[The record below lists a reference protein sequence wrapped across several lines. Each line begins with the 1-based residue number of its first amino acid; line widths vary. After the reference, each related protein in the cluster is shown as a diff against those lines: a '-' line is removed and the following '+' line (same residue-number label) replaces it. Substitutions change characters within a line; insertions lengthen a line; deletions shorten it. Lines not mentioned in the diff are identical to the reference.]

1 MATVKIKGLKRLQKS
16 LKDNATLSDVKT
28 AVKQNG
34 IEMQAKMVRNAVFDR
49 GYSTGATKRSIRGQ
63 SINGGFA
70 YKAGPG
76 THYSPYV
83 EYGTRF
89 MSAQPFVRPAYN
101 DQKVIF
107 ERDLKKLVK

>member
-1 MATVKIKGLKRLQKS
+1 MANVKIKGLDRLQKS

-28 AVKQNG
+28 VVKQNG
-34 IEMQAKMVRNAVFDR
+34 IEMQSKMVRNAVFDK
-49 GYSTGATKRSIRGQ
+49 GYSTGATKQSITGK

-70 YKAGPG
+70 YKASPG
-76 THYSPYV
+76 TYYSPYV

-101 DQKVIF
+101 EQKAIF
-107 ERDLKKLVK
+107 KKDLNKLVK

>member
-1 MATVKIKGLKRLQKS
+1 MGIVKIKGLDRLQKS
-16 LKDNATLSDVKT
+16 LKENATLSDVKT
-28 AVKQNG
+28 VVKQNG
-34 IEMQAKMVRNAVFDR
+34 VEMQAKMVRNAVFDR
-49 GYSTGATKRSIRGQ
+49 GYSTGATKQSIRGQ

-89 MSAQPFVRPAYN
+89 MSAQPFVRPAFK
-101 DQKVIF
+101 QQVPIF
-107 ERDLKKLVK
+107 KSDMKKLVK

>member
-1 MATVKIKGLKRLQKS
+1 MAKVEIRGLDKLQKK
-16 LKDNATLSDVKT
+16 LKKNCTLDDVKT
-28 AVKQNG
+28 VVKQNG
-34 IEMQAKMVRNAVFDR
+34 IEMHAKMVRNAVFDR

>member
-1 MATVKIKGLKRLQKS
+1 MGIVKIKGLDRLQKS
-16 LKDNATLSDVKT
+16 LKENATLSDVKT
-28 AVKQNG
+28 VVKQNG
-34 IEMQAKMVRNAVFDR
+34 IEMQAKMVRNAVFD
-49 GYSTGATKRSIRGQ
+49 GYSIGATKQSIRGR
-63 SINGGFA
+63 SIDGGFA

>member
-28 AVKQNG
+28 VVKQNG
-34 IEMQAKMVRNAVFDR
+34 IEMQAKMVRNAVFGR
-49 GYSTGATKRSIRGQ
+49 GYSTGATKQSIRGQ
-63 SINGGFA
+63 SINGGLA

-76 THYSPYV
+76 TYYSPYV